1 VFFKAV
7 KDYRLFIFVGI
18 LLAID
23 TVLLSA
29 WQIIDPLKIFK
40 VISQKEVENNE
51 NSFFVIICKSRLKM
65 KILLFYGFMKNV
77 NQGVGR
83 FGLQCNR
90 YIKVYLW

>member
-51 NSFFVIICKSRLKM
+51 YSFF
-65 KILLFYGFMKNV
+65 
-77 NQGVGR
+77 
-83 FGLQCNR
+83 CNN
-90 YIKVYLW
+90 L